1 MARRRPLDV
10 RQILAWADAHYSR
23 TGQYPD
29 TTCGWLVDAPREN
42 WFYIDCNLRSGA
54 RGLPAGW
61 SLAQLLDDLRGKRN
75 VQDLPPHTTEQ
86 ILAWADAH
94 YQATG
99 EWPQYVSGP
108 VGDAPEE
115 NWQAI
120 DMALRAGN
128 RGLPGGSSLAVLL
141 YEERGVQRKRRRRP
155 VASGRGKIRSAARDD
170 RGQMWLEIAR
180 LRAGRVALDFTFE
193 QILAWADEFFARHGE
208 WPSRDDGLIVG
219 TEGETWAAVE
229 AALVHG
235 TRGLPGHCS
244 ISQLLADHRG
254 VRNLKRLP
262 PLSVE
267 QILQWAD
274 AHRERT
280 GDWPAVMSGPIEFA
294 DGETWLGIDHS
305 LRAGRRG
312 LPCGSSLAQ
321 LLDDHR
327 GTHRAQNPTPLST
340 ELILEWADAWYQ
352 RNGKWPTDHSGAV
365 PESPGDTWNAIGLA
379 LRHGLRGL
387 AGDTSLVELLAE
399 NRAKRNRA
407 ALPPLSEA
415 QILAWADA
423 FYARYA
429 KWPTQTSGPVEE
441 APGEKWGGLDQ
452 ALADGR
458 RGLPGGSSLAQ
469 LLAQHRGKRNPS
481 ALPELSEEQILAWSD
496 GFYARHGKWP
506 DVTSGAVEGVPGESW
521 DKLDYFLRHGRRG
534 LSPGQTLPQF
544 LAARRGKRNRS
555 QLPPLS
561 EEQILAWA
569 DAYFAR
575 HSKWPTLQSG
585 EIAEAPGETWRGL
598 DGFLVQGRRGLPGG
612 SSLFRLLAER
622 RGKHK
627 RQIAPP
633 LTEKQI
639 LTWADAYY
647 AEQGR
652 WPTLESGPVTE
663 GAAMTWRAVHGAL
676 LQGHRGLPGGSSLA
690 KLLDRCRRK
699 VPAVVGCATADATP
713 ADAAGA
719 PNGEDAPGTATPLTS
734 ALAAP
739 NGRAVRMRPK

>member
-29 TTCGWLVDAPREN
+29 TTCGWLVDAPVEN
-42 WFYIDCNLRSGA
+42 WFYIDSNLRSGA
-54 RGLPAGW
+54 RGLPSGW
-61 SLAQLLDDLRGKRN
+61 SLAQLLDELRGKRN
-75 VQDLPPHTTEQ
+75 VQDLPPHTIER

-94 YQATG
+94 YQTTG
-99 EWPQYVSGP
+99 DWPLDVSGP
-108 VGDAPEE
+108 VADAPEE
-115 NWQAI
+115 NWLAI
-120 DMALRAGN
+120 DMALRVGN
-128 RGLPGGSSLAVLL
+128 RGLSGGSSLAMVLR
-141 YEERGVQRKRRRRP
+141 EERGVQRKRYRRP
-155 VASGRGKIRSAARDD
+155 IAHGRPKSRSAPDDD

-180 LRAGRVALDFTFE
+180 LRAGRVPLDFTFE
-193 QILAWADEFFARHGE
+193 QILAWADEFFARQGE

-229 AALVHG
+229 AALIHG
-235 TRGLPGHCS
+235 TRGLPGDCS
-244 ISQLLADHRG
+244 IAQLLTEHRG

-274 AHRERT
+274 AHRDRT
-280 GDWPAVMSGPIEFA
+280 GDWPAVMSGPIELSE
-294 DGETWLGIDHS
+294 ETWAGIDYS

-340 ELILEWADAWYQ
+340 DLILEWADAWYQ
-352 RNGKWPTDHSGAV
+352 RHGRWPTDHSGAV
-365 PESPGDTWNAIGLA
+365 PESPGDTWNAIGRA
-379 LRHGLRGL
+379 LRDGLRGL

-399 NRAKRNRA
+399 NRGKRNRA
-407 ALPPLSEA
+407 ALPPLTEA

-452 ALADGR
+452 ALGDGR

-469 LLAQHRGKRNPS
+469 LLAQHRGKRN
-481 ALPELSEEQILAWSD
+481 
-496 GFYARHGKWP
+496 R
-506 DVTSGAVEGVPGESW
+506 
-521 DKLDYFLRHGRRG
+521 
-534 LSPGQTLPQF
+534 
-544 LAARRGKRNRS
+544 AA
-555 QLPPLS
+555 LPPLT

-569 DAYFAR
+569 DAFYTR
-575 HSKWPTLQSG
+575 HGKWPTQNC
-585 EIAEAPGETWRGL
+585 EAVDEAPGETWHMLNWSLVHGSRDLAGGSSLAKLLAARRGKRNPRALPALTEEQILDWADHYHARHGRWPYKTSGEIEDAPGETWGRVDYFLVTGNRGL
-598 DGFLVQGRRGLPGG
+598 LGG

-622 RGKHK
+622 RGKRNHAV
-627 RQIAPP
+627 APP
-633 LTEKQI
+633 FTEEQI
-639 LTWADAYY
+639 LAWADAYHSR
-647 AEQGR
+647 QGR
-652 WPTLESGPVTE
+652 WPTLESGSVTE
-663 GAAMTWRAVHGAL
+663 APDVTWRAVDGAL
-676 LQGHRGLPGGSSLA
+676 RRGHRGLPGGSSLA

-699 VPAVVGCATADATP
+699 VPVAVGCAVADEAGQSQI
-713 ADAAGA
+713 AGA
-719 PNGEDAPGTATPLTS
+719 PNGDGSP
-734 ALAAP
+734 AAP
-739 NGRAVRMRPK
+739 TPARRASATSNSRLVRIRPK